1 MSGNADIGWAA
12 YYAKLKDRPPR
23 HTATYAAGRFRELGY
38 AVDLG
43 CGAGRDALPLL
54 SQGWRV
60 LCIDKEQ
67 DAISALRAATPSSL
81 QHNLETCSAPFEDA
95 ELGAPDL
102 IVSSFALPLTPK
114 AAFPALWSKIWM
126 SLKPGGRFAGQ
137 IYGERDTWARK
148 DGPDGLIAFSRAEC
162 LNLLDGQ
169 RIELFEEE
177 EYSGTTPR
185 GRSKH
190 WHIFHIVA
198 QKP

>member
-1 MSGNADIGWAA
+1 MSGDADLGWAA
-12 YYAKLKDRPPR
+12 YYAKLTDRPPR
-23 HTATYAAGRFRELGY
+23 HTATFAARRFKEPGY

-54 SQGWRV
+54 AQAWRV
-60 LCIDKEQ
+60 LAIDKEP
-67 DAISALRAATPSSL
+67 DAIAALLAATPPSL
-81 QHNLETCSAPFEDA
+81 REKLETCNAQFEDA
-95 ELGAPDL
+95 EWDGPDL
-102 IVSSFALPLTPK
+102 IISSFALPLTPK
-114 AAFPALWSKIWM
+114 PAFPALWAKIWT

-137 IYGERDTWARK
+137 IYGERDTWAREG
-148 DGPDGLIAFSRAEC
+148 GPDGLIAFSRAEC

-169 RIELFEEE
+169 RIEVFEEE
-177 EYSGTTPR
+177 EHPGLTPR

>member
-1 MSGNADIGWAA
+1 MSGEADLGWAA

-23 HTATYAAGRFRELGY
+23 HTATFAARRFKEPGY

-54 SQGWRV
+54 AQAWRV
-60 LCIDKEQ
+60 LAIDKEP
-67 DAISALRAATPSSL
+67 DAIAALLAVTPPSL
-81 QHNLETCSAPFEDA
+81 REKLETCNAQFEDA
-95 ELGAPDL
+95 EWDGPDL
-102 IVSSFALPLTPK
+102 IISSFALPLTPK
-114 AAFPALWSKIWM
+114 PAFPALWAKIWT

-137 IYGERDTWARK
+137 IYGERDTWAREG
-148 DGPDGLIAFSRAEC
+148 GPDGLIAFSRAEC

-169 RIELFEEE
+169 RIEVFEEE
-177 EYSGTTPR
+177 EHPGLTPR

>member
-1 MSGNADIGWAA
+1 MSGDADLGWAA
-12 YYAKLKDRPPR
+12 YYPKLKDRPPR
-23 HTATYAAGRFRELGY
+23 HTATFAARRFKEPGY

-54 SQGWRV
+54 AQAWRV
-60 LCIDKEQ
+60 LAIDKEP
-67 DAISALRAATPSSL
+67 DAIAALLAATPPSL
-81 QHNLETCSAPFEDA
+81 REKLETCNAQFEDA
-95 ELGAPDL
+95 EWDGPDL
-102 IVSSFALPLTPK
+102 IISSFALPLTPK
-114 AAFPALWSKIWM
+114 PAFPALWAKIWT

-137 IYGERDTWARK
+137 IYGERDTWAREG
-148 DGPDGLIAFSRAEC
+148 GPDGLIAFSRAEC

-169 RIELFEEE
+169 RIEVFEEE
-177 EYSGTTPR
+177 EHPGLTPR

>member
-1 MSGNADIGWAA
+1 MSYDAGAGWAT

-23 HTATYAAGRFRELGY
+23 HTATYAAGRFKRPGY

-54 SQGWRV
+54 IQGWHV
-60 LCIDKEQ
+60 LGIDKEP
-67 DAISALRAATPSSL
+67 DAIAALLAATPSSL
-81 QHNLETCSAPFEDA
+81 RDKLETCNAPFEDVDW
-95 ELGAPDL
+95 GAPDL
-102 IVSSFALPLTPK
+102 VISSFALPLTPK
-114 AAFPALWSKIWM
+114 PAFPALWSKIWM

-177 EYSGTTPR
+177 EHPGITPR